1 MTHRIRRQILEL
13 ELPREEGARAL
24 QQRAGRLFQ
33 EKVLPALDAHFSQL
47 APADH
52 IVRLDRLEIDLGHL
66 GETNWEQR
74 FVERCV
80 EQISLQVSEA
90 VAGKGE
96 NPATV
101 QLDPAENA
109 WQIFLHFLD
118 SGTFPW
124 YARDLS
130 IRDLEN
136 LLDTAIR
143 KRADLLKNHLLPV
156 LKQNPAAL
164 RRFVWQFRPAFSA
177 GVIEAAFGFSPDWI
191 EKVVLLRQQQ
201 TGQPVKATERAA
213 IVQKLVEFSNLQKA
227 PNLPEPSLLEAWF
240 YAGKAEDHNAIQG
253 RPNKEKYDEP
263 DHAAPQNTDA
273 DIPDIGARPTK
284 TQDFRPGGSKPAP
297 AQSLVEGLFVD
308 NAGIVLFAP
317 YLPAFF
323 NHLELTDGPTF
334 KNESA
339 QIRALHLLNFLAC
352 GSDQP
357 EEQLLPLSKLLCG
370 ISFDTPV
377 PKELELTALEKT
389 EAEQLLEAVI
399 RNWPALK
406 NSGPDGLRQ
415 AFIRRNGHLAWQES
429 RQSWLLR
436 VERLGHD
443 ILLDRLPW
451 TISVV
456 KLPWMDEMV
465 QVEW

>member
-47 APADH
+47 APADR

-96 NPATV
+96 KPVTV

-109 WQIFLHFLD
+109 WQIFLEFLET
-118 SGTFPW
+118 GTFPW
-124 YARDLS
+124 YARGLS
-130 IRDLEN
+130 ISDLEN

-143 KRADLLKNHLLPV
+143 KRADLLRNQLLPV
-156 LKQNPAAL
+156 LKRKPAAL

-177 GVIEAAFGFSPDWI
+177 GVIEAVLGLSPGWI
-191 EKVVLLRQQQ
+191 EKVVQLRQQQ
-201 TGQPVKATERAA
+201 TGQPVKATERAV
-213 IVQKLVEFSNLQKA
+213 IVQKLVESPDLHLA
-227 PNLPEPSLLEAWF
+227 PNPPESSLLAAWF
-240 YAGKAEDHNAIQG
+240 NAEKAEDHNAIQG
-253 RPNKEKYDEP
+253 GPNNEKYDEP
-263 DHAAPQNTDA
+263 GQTLPGSTAEN
-273 DIPDIGARPTK
+273 IPDNGDQPARATK
-284 TQDFRPGGSKPAP
+284 ARSTGQKPALHP
-297 AQSLVEGLFVD
+297 SLEKGMFVD
-308 NAGIVLFAP
+308 NAGVVLFAP

-323 NHLELTDGPTF
+323 NHLELTDGPVF
-334 KNESA
+334 KSETT
-339 QIRALHLLNFLAC
+339 QMRAVHLLYFLAC

-357 EEQLLPLSKLLCG
+357 EEQVLPLSKLLCG
-370 ISFDTPV
+370 IPLDDSI
-377 PKELELTALEKT
+377 PKDIALTAQEKT
-389 EAEQLLEAVI
+389 EAGQLLEAVI

-415 AFIRRNGHLAWQES
+415 AFIRRNGHLVWQES